1 MARIIDGEA
10 LNMVDGKIRKL
21 RMERKMSQQTL
32 SELRGE
38 LAGGQGKSAWAVAP
52 LRGERNGNL
61 IIIDVPEKY
70 CVLIQD

>member
-10 LNMVDGKIRKL
+10 QNMVGGKIRKL
-21 RMERKMSQQTL
+21 RMERKMGQQTL
-32 SELRGE
+32 SERR
-38 LAGGQGKSAWAVAP
+38 GQGKSAWAVAP